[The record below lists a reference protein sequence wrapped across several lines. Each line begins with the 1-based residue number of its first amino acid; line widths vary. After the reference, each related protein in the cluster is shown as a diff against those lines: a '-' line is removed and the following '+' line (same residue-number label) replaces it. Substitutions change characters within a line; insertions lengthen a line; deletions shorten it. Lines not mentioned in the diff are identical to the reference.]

1 VGLGFAERIDAYEF
15 EELLHGH
22 ARSRGESMLKRTV
35 SRSEGAALP
44 HHHLQHHV
52 LEKAISADGPL
63 TRSDHAREPAA
74 ATAVN
79 SQATTAALHALPS
92 LQQAQHQ
99 HPDEPL
105 MSRHGRRQHF
115 LQAAEFNAIPSSST
129 PDEQEASP
137 AGAANTTA
145 TRRGHARRT
154 SDRKRKG
161 LSLPPNTQGWVVKH
175 L

>member
-1 VGLGFAERIDAYEF
+1 
-15 EELLHGH
+15 
-22 ARSRGESMLKRTV
+22 MLKRTV

-44 HHHLQHHV
+44 HQHHQHHV

-63 TRSDHAREPAA
+63 SRSA
-74 ATAVN
+74 ATAAN
-79 SQATTAALHALPS
+79 PQATTAALPS
-92 LQQAQHQ
+92 MQQAQHQHQ

-105 MSRHGRRQHF
+105 LSRHGRRQHY

-129 PDEQEASP
+129 PDEQAASP

>member
-1 VGLGFAERIDAYEF
+1 MGLGFAERIDAYEF

-22 ARSRGESMLKRTV
+22 ARSESMLKRTV

-44 HHHLQHHV
+44 HHV

-63 TRSDHAREPAA
+63 TRSDHARAPAA
-74 ATAVN
+74 ATAAN
-79 SQATTAALHALPS
+79 PQATTAALHALPS
-92 LQQAQHQ
+92 LQQHQHQ

-105 MSRHGRRQHF
+105 LSRDGRRQHY

-129 PDEQEASP
+129 PDEQAASP